1 MKWINDVRVS
11 IKILALAV
19 IAAVALLSVGYTG
32 YSMLQASNYRMSKMY
47 NQKLKNVQM
56 VSELKYFM
64 RDMQV
69 HELNLA
75 DSADPAVQEKNRKT
89 IESINDRF
97 HQTLD
102 AYEENS
108 KGLDGVEERVQTI
121 EASWEKLY
129 QTGRKIDGLV
139 KEGKMDEA
147 RALYYDEGQKN
158 SSAVGNPVKELLELI
173 NTNAEEVYQRNLEKA
188 AEATRNMLIEGIV
201 ALIVLVVVAQVIGR
215 GITSPLYEMKLACE
229 RLRDGDFRESERRVV
244 RGDEFGEMAATV
256 AEMRTSIG
264 KLMRGTNDSAQQ
276 IAAASEE
283 LTASS
288 SQSAQASDQ
297 VAQSVQRAASAVTQ
311 QENEVQESSGAV
323 ASVSTAVDKM
333 QDQAMRVAAHAS
345 EAYDRAASGGKAIA
359 GSVQRIQGA
368 AATVRQS
375 SQIVDKLGENSK
387 EIGKIVETISGIAEQ
402 TNLLALNAAI
412 EAARAGEAG
421 RGFSVV
427 ADEVRKLAEESA
439 EAAQRITSLI
449 ESIQRDTDAAVASMK
464 DGSEAVG
471 GGASSVEQLKEI
483 FDEIR
488 VFVDGVSREAQAM
501 AGEIQN
507 VNTQAGAI
515 SAQVQQVEAQGHTV
529 ASEMENVSAA
539 TEEQSASASEIAG
552 ASECRSVSKRPR
564 SARRRRLRLRRQ
576 RRSRQRRKLR
586 GRICRRLRR

>member
-1 MKWINDVRVS
+1 M
-11 IKILALAV
+11 
-19 IAAVALLSVGYTG
+19 
-32 YSMLQASNYRMSKMY
+32 
-47 NQKLKNVQM
+47 
-56 VSELKYFM
+56 
-64 RDMQV
+64 
-69 HELNLA
+69 
-75 DSADPAVQEKNRKT
+75 
-89 IESINDRF
+89 
-97 HQTLD
+97 
-102 AYEENS
+102 
-108 KGLDGVEERVQTI
+108 
-121 EASWEKLY
+121 
-129 QTGRKIDGLV
+129 
-139 KEGKMDEA
+139 
-147 RALYYDEGQKN
+147 
-158 SSAVGNPVKELLELI
+158 ELI

-552 ASECRSVSKRPR
+552 ASESLSKLAQGLQ
-564 SARRRRLRLRRQ
+564 SSLARFEY
-576 RRSRQRRKLR
+576 
-586 GRICRRLRR
+586 